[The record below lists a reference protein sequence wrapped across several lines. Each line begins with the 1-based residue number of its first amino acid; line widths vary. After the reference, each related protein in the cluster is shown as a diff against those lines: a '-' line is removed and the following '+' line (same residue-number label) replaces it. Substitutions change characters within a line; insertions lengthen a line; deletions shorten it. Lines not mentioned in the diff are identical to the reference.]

1 MAHLSAE
8 EIGRRTKKEERAM
21 LWRSVKQNKAS
32 YAMIAPF
39 MIFFI
44 IFTVIPVVMSLP
56 MGFTDFNMAQAPE
69 FVGLSNYTA
78 LFLSDKVFIRSIR
91 VTLIFALFTGPV
103 SYVLCFLLAWL
114 INSLPQKLKTIFTLI
129 FYIPSMASVY
139 TVWQLIF
146 SGDINGYLNSFL
158 INLGIINSPVQWL
171 TDSRYILGVCIIV
184 QLWISLGAGFLAL
197 RAGFQNIDKSLYE
210 AGAIEGIRTKWQE
223 LIYIVIPSMKPQ
235 LMFAAVMQIVS
246 SFTAG
251 TVAQNLVG
259 FPSTD
264 YKAHTIMTH
273 AYDYGWVRF
282 EMGYASAIC
291 MILFVAMFICNKVIS
306 KILGSNDE

>member
-1 MAHLSAE
+1 MALNPE
-8 EIGRRTKKEERAM
+8 EIGKRTKKEERQQ
-21 LWRSVKQNKAS
+21 LWKSVKQNKAC
-32 YAMIAPF
+32 YAMLAPF

-44 IFTVIPVVMSLP
+44 VFTIIPVVMSLP
-56 MGFTDFNMAQAPE
+56 MGFMDFNMAQPPE

-78 LFLSDKVFIRSIR
+78 LFLSDKVFIQSIR

-103 SYVLCFLLAWL
+103 SYIMCFLLAWL
-114 INSLPQKLKTIFTLI
+114 INELHPRLKTIFTLI
-129 FYIPSMASVY
+129 FYAPSMANVY

-146 SGDINGYLNSFL
+146 SGDMNGYVNSFL
-158 INLGIINSPVQWL
+158 LNMGIINAPIQWL

-197 RAGFQNIDKSLYE
+197 RAGFQNIDRSMYE
-210 AGAIEGIRTKWQE
+210 AGAIEGIRTRWQE
-223 LIYIVIPSMKPQ
+223 LIYIVIPSMAPQ
-235 LMFAAVMQIVS
+235 LMFAAVMQIIS

-259 FPSTD
+259 FPSTE

-273 AYDYGWVRF
+273 AYDYGWVRY

-306 KILGSNDE
+306 KILGKYND